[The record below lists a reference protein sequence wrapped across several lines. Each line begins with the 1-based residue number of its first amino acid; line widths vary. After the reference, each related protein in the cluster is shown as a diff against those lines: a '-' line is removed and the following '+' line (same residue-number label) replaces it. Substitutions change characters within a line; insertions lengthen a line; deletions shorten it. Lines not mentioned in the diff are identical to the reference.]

1 MKKLLLSILVL
12 GLMISLPTV
21 AQERTAGKNV
31 QKVDFSETDI
41 NGKVRSPD
49 GSYLVQKKG
58 IDFDPLYKV
67 KKKLND
73 NVKESLEYVH

>member
-1 MKKLLLSILVL
+1 MKTLLLLL
-12 GLMISLPTV
+12 LISTPTF
-21 AQERTAGKNV
+21 AQEKTSGRNV

-58 IDFDPLYKV
+58 IDFDQLYKV

>member
-1 MKKLLLSILVL
+1 MKIILLVFLIYSA
-12 GLMISLPTV
+12 PAF
-21 AQERTAGKNV
+21 AQDGGKKV

-49 GSYLVQKKG
+49 GSFLVQKKG

-67 KKKLND
+67 KKKLNE

>member
-1 MKKLLLSILVL
+1 MKTIFFVILV
-12 GLMISLPTV
+12 MAAPAFS
-21 AQERTAGKNV
+21 QERASGKNV

-58 IDFDPLYKV
+58 IDFEPLYKV